1 MGYLNDTSIFSHNR
15 LSDQIFPSANEN
27 SLFICTSLL
36 LTLTITLTVILL
48 ARMQSDYIS
57 PRPEF
62 PTFRPS
68 VTSSWKFFLFNNVHI
83 LIFSTY
89 KPLVVVLK
97 FSHLNLM
104 NNTALDPHEIIY
116 SPLVNMYVLL
126 NRGVIYCANYIMLFS
141 ETFLA
146 YTTILS
152 NISYGL

>member
-1 MGYLNDTSIFSHNR
+1 
-15 LSDQIFPSANEN
+15 
-27 SLFICTSLL
+27 
-36 LTLTITLTVILL
+36 
-48 ARMQSDYIS
+48 
-57 PRPEF
+57 
-62 PTFRPS
+62 
-68 VTSSWKFFLFNNVHI
+68 
-83 LIFSTY
+83 
-89 KPLVVVLK
+89 
-97 FSHLNLM
+97 M